1 MRLVKWKLYSTVLPN
16 GVRMTGSST
25 DIGRL
30 SVLVNLCYY
39 FMQSDDLRV
48 QTHHRESDH
57 EVDAGYLVS
66 MYHTLI

>member
-1 MRLVKWKLYSTVLPN
+1 
-16 GVRMTGSST
+16 MTGSST

-30 SVLVNLCYY
+30 SVLVDLCYY